1 MIDTNEFY
9 VDFKKEI
16 QDIRQSL
23 DAKAIAPPQA
33 LERQDVLASKCRHN
47 LMYLPVRD
55 QDTYNGDLR
64 DLLTFIRIHAT
75 QSKAKFK
82 FSHRKLTLKGD
93 TKATKHMLTK
103 GDTSQEEE
111 SCDIVSDFNDTFVS
125 KPTNDH
131 SVTKVKV
138 FNISKS
144 VVVMDQATYSTAE
157 IDDISDSIIFLYRV
171 NGPVYINCVTNSI
184 LVLACHQFRMH
195 KSDSVSTFVSCS
207 SKRPIIEN
215 CTSVTFG
222 DFPDTGS
229 FNSLVAWEAID
240 DFSNLSSDRVWTR
253 KDNGEV
259 KRAVERGLNK
269 DDLVL
274 LPSH

>member
-1 MIDTNEFY
+1 
-9 VDFKKEI
+9 
-16 QDIRQSL
+16 
-23 DAKAIAPPQA
+23 
-33 LERQDVLASKCRHN
+33 
-47 LMYLPVRD
+47 MYLPVRD

-82 FSHRKLTLKGD
+82 FSHRNLTLKGD

-171 NGPVYINCVTNSI
+171 NSPVYINCVTNSI